1 MATYQFKNETHD
13 GIGTA
18 GTEVYTVPA
27 TQKSIVIGCQVAN
40 ITGASL
46 PVEIQLV
53 KTNND
58 IIHIAKSSRVLG
70 GTTEDFLS
78 GKKLVMQAGEKLKV
92 KSKVDSSFDCVI
104 SVLEDVD

>member
-13 GIGTA
+13 SIGTA

-58 IIHIAKSSRVLG
+58 IIHISKASRVLG

-78 GKKLVMQAGEKLKV
+78 GKKLVMQAGEKLTV
-92 KSKVDSSFDCVI
+92 KSKVDSSFDCVVSI
-104 SVLEDVD
+104 LEDVD